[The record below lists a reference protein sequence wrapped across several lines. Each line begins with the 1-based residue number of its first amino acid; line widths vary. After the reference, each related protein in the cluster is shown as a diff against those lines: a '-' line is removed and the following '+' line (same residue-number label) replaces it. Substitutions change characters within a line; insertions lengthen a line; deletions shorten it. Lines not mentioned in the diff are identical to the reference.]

1 VANESSSIHSPPAKP
16 PQLKLVAGL
25 QCRIGR
31 ARVAIPIEAVARII
45 EYQVVRLPLARPWI
59 GGLGIH
65 EGAPLLSVAL
75 VMPEGKGAP
84 TSSAKGILLN
94 VPGSPIGWALE
105 IHEVFAFVRA
115 TVLPR
120 RDQAGGDQLPRWIT
134 GANIEDGTSL
144 GWIDVGDMVIDLTQS
159 LDGRP

>member
-1 VANESSSIHSPPAKP
+1 VANESSSIQSPHAEPAQP
-16 PQLKLVAGL
+16 RLVAGL

-31 ARVAIPIEAVARII
+31 ARVAVAVEAVARII

-65 EGAPLLSVAL
+65 EGVPLLSVAL
-75 VMPEGKGAP
+75 VASDGGAAP
-84 TSSAKGILLN
+84 LSSAKGILLN

-120 RDQAGGDQLPRWIT
+120 RDQPGGEQLPRWIT
-134 GANIEDGTSL
+134 GATIEDGTSL

-159 LDGRP
+159 LDGTR